1 MDKMIERV
9 DHQSSSSNGSGGS
22 GNCSSDERQK
32 NQ

>member
-1 MDKMIERV
+1 MIERV
-9 DHQSSSSNGSGGS
+9 DHQSSSSGGSGGS